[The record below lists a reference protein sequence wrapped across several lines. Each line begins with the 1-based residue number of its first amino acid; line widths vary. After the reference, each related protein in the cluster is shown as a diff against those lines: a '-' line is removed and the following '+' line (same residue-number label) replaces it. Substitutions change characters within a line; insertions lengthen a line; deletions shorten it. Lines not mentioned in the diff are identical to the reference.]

1 MARLHTLLFLSLL
14 LFSCSTKKVA
24 ITKSLVKTKI
34 DSVVVE
40 KKASLA
46 VTQNAIS
53 IKEDIDEIEI
63 VPVDATKPIVIGGK
77 EYFNAAVRIK
87 KTKREV
93 VDTTRAFVAQ
103 VENRTIEVRKE
114 ETRKELDKK
123 VEKTSPTFIWVAI
136 VLILVLAGL
145 VIRYVVK

>member
-24 ITKSLVKTKI
+24 ITKSLVKTKT

-40 KKASLA
+40 KKESLA

-63 VPVDATKPIVIGGK
+63 VPVDDTKPIVIGGK
-77 EYFNAAVRIK
+77 EYFNATVRIK

-93 VDTTRAFVAQ
+93 VDTTRAVVAQ